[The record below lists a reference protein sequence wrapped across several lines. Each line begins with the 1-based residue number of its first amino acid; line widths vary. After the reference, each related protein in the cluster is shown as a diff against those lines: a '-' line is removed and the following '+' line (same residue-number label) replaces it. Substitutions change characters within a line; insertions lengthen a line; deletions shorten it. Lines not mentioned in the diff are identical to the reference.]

1 MTANETYP
9 PSLTSPLLAVKSGI
23 FFPISDSVQVHGK
36 PGGGEE
42 APLLRYKTS
51 SGSEVEF
58 GASNFELRSDQ
69 GRRIAMD
76 FQRIEFQELAGGAAG
91 GRSEL

>member
-1 MTANETYP
+1 M
-9 PSLTSPLLAVKSGI
+9 
-23 FFPISDSVQVHGK
+23 
-36 PGGGEE
+36 
-42 APLLRYKTS
+42 LRYKTS